1 MFPQMRRKKQEISFE
16 KCVDILNRAT
26 SGVLAVIGEG
36 GYPYTVPISY
46 VYTDGKIIFHSAKNG
61 HKIDAIKKD
70 DKVSFCVIDK
80 NDIKP
85 AEFTTYFRSVIAFGR
100 IRILETDEEKRDCI
114 EKLAIRYSPKES
126 VESRN
131 KEIESTWKALC
142 MLEMKIEHMTGKEA
156 IELVNKKQE

>member
-142 MLEMKIEHMTGKEA
+142 MLEMEIEHMTGKEA
-156 IELVNKKQE
+156 IELVNKKQG